1 MYQLTTHHNEDDSCM
16 SIEEYLEVLEDHHLN
31 IVHQE
36 FDPDSGDTTIV
47 IQGTKANFFKWCD
60 NTNDGPAWN
69 EEEFM
74 ELLVKVKPTKAA

>member
-1 MYQLTTHHNEDDSCM
+1 MFQLTACHNEDESCM
-16 SIEEYLEVLEDHHLN
+16 SIEEYLEILEDHHLN
-31 IVHQE
+31 VVHQK

-74 ELLVKVKPTKAA
+74 DLLVKVKPTKAA